1 MRVWQPTSHHRRVCV
16 RMSATTTAHAR
27 ARQQRET
34 VQLQRALVRRRDRRD
49 RQLIHKAAARMER
62 RAYRAQRGRRCRPL
76 VGRAVMGGVGVV
88 CRRMRGD
95 DSGQR
100 VEVLECLAQRACTQ
114 AQVQGNGRRNMRM
127 LLVAKRGIYS

>member
-1 MRVWQPTSHHRRVCV
+1 MRMC
-16 RMSATTTAHAR
+16 AATTAHAS

-49 RQLIHKAAARMER
+49 RQLIHEAAARMER

-76 VGRAVMGGVGVV
+76 VGRALMGGVGVG

-100 VEVLECLAQRACTQ
+100 VEVLERLAGRARTQ
-114 AQVQGNGRRNMRM
+114 AQVQSNGRPSMRM
-127 LLVAKRGIYS
+127 LLVAKRGIYL